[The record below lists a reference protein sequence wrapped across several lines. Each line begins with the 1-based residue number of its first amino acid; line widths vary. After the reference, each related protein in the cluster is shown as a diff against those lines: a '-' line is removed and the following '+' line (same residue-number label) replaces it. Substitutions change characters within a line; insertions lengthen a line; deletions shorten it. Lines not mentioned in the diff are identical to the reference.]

1 MIYKHCFY
9 VLSQTNIIRD
19 NKKNAHVRKRTIS
32 RNEEKLPS
40 IDEISENDK
49 ERSDKEITPKKD
61 KTQDDA
67 DDKPGVSLVKV
78 LLMTFGFDFLIG
90 LVWMLGNTC
99 LHFFNPVL
107 LK

>member
-1 MIYKHCFY
+1 M
-9 VLSQTNIIRD
+9 
-19 NKKNAHVRKRTIS
+19 RKRTIS
-32 RNEEKLPS
+32 RIENAEKLPS

-49 ERSDKEITPKKD
+49 ERSDKESTPKKD
-61 KTQDDA
+61 KTQDDG

-78 LLMTFGFDFLIG
+78 LLMTFGLDFLIG
-90 LVWMLGNTC
+90 LLWMLGNTC